1 MGIELSKEIR
11 VLVDGP
17 NYAHLAT
24 IMRDGSPHVATVWVA
39 REGDRILTGIR
50 GDSIKG
56 RNTRRDP
63 RVALTIT
70 DVNDPYS
77 MAQIRGRVVEWRPD
91 PELAGKDAQSHKY
104 VGKPFPWR
112 TYEDGILLVIEADR
126 ARYTK
131 VPFTHAPGASR

>member
-1 MGIELSKEIR
+1 MGVPLAPEIQK
-11 VLVDGP
+11 LLDGP

-24 IMRDGSPHVATVWVA
+24 ILADGSPHVATVWVA
-39 REGDRILTGIR
+39 REGDRVLTGIN
-50 GDSIKG
+50 GGSLKG

-63 RVALTIT
+63 RVALTIV
-70 DVNDPYS
+70 DQNDPYS

-91 PELAGKDAQSHKY
+91 PDLAAKDRMSMKY

-112 TYEDGILLVIEADR
+112 AFDDRILLVIEADR

-131 VPFTHAPGASR
+131 IPFTHAPG

>member
-11 VLVDGP
+11 ALVDGP

-112 TYEDGILLVIEADR
+112 SYDDRILLVIEADR

-131 VPFTHAPGASR
+131 VPFTHAPGAPR

>member
-1 MGIELSKEIR
+1 MGVPLPPEVKAL
-11 VLVDGP
+11 LDGP

-39 REGDRILTGIR
+39 REGDRIVTGIN
-50 GDSIKG
+50 GNSIKG

-77 MAQIRGRVVEWRPD
+77 MAQIRGRMAEWRPD
-91 PELAGKDAQSHKY
+91 PDLAAKDAQSMKY

-112 TYEDGILLVIEADR
+112 GFDDRILLVIEADR

-131 VPFTHAPGASR
+131 IPFTHAPA

>member
-11 VLVDGP
+11 ALLDGP

-39 REGDRILTGIR
+39 REGDLVLTGIN
-50 GDSIKG
+50 GNSIKG

-77 MAQIRGRVVEWRPD
+77 TAQIRGRVVEWRPD
-91 PELAGKDAQSHKY
+91 PDLAGKDAQSHKY

-112 TYEDGILLVIEADR
+112 SYDDRILLVIEPLR

-131 VPFTHAPGASR
+131 VPFTHAPGKLP

>member
-1 MGIELSKEIR
+1 MELPKEIR
-11 VLVDGP
+11 ALIDGP

-70 DVNDPYS
+70 AMNDPYS

-91 PELAGKDAQSHKY
+91 PDLAGKDAQSHKY
-104 VGKPFPWR
+104 IGKPFPWR
-112 TYEDGILLVIEADR
+112 NPDAVTLVIEVDR
-126 ARYTK
+126 VKFARL
-131 VPFTHAPGASR
+131 PFVHAPGGRTR

>member
-1 MGIELSKEIR
+1 VAVELSKEIR
-11 VLVDGP
+11 ALVDGP

-24 IMRDGSPHVATVWVA
+24 LMADGSPHVATVWIA

-63 RVALTIT
+63 RVALTIV
-70 DVNDPYS
+70 DVRDPYS

-91 PELAGKDAQSHKY
+91 PELAGKDAMSVKY

-112 TYEDGILLVIEADR
+112 AYEDRLLLVIEADR

-131 VPFTHAPGASR
+131 VPFTHAPA